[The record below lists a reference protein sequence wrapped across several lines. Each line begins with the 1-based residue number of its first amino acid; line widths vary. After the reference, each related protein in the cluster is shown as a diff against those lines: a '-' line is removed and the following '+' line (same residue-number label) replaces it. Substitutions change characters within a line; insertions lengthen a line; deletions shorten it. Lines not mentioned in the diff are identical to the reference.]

1 MKTEPAKPLLAAII
15 PTFNRSDTL
24 TRCLD
29 SIFAQTLRPD
39 EIIVVDD
46 GSTDG
51 STQNLEKEYP
61 GLRLII
67 QRHSGVSRARN
78 TGIETAQSS
87 WIAFIDSDDVWLP
100 QKCAKQIDA
109 LSQNPG
115 VLVCHTEEAWIFR
128 GTPKTVPKDYR
139 KSGGR
144 IFLNCLPRCA
154 ISPSTAIIDRNLL
167 VSLGGFD
174 ESLPACEDYDLWL
187 RITAHHPVLL
197 VDEPLIEKHG
207 GHPDQLSNQIGL
219 DEYRIKALDKLLAS
233 EVRLKPEYREQ
244 AIAMLLEKCA
254 IHAKGLEKG
263 GNSEEASLY
272 RSIAN
277 QFQQSGS

>member
-1 MKTEPAKPLLAAII
+1 MKTAPDNPLLAAIV
-15 PTFNRSDTL
+15 PTFNRSETL
-24 TRCLD
+24 ARCLD
-29 SIFAQTLRPD
+29 SIFAQTLKPD

-46 GSTDG
+46 GSTDE
-51 STQNLEKEYP
+51 STQELEKEYP
-61 GLRLII
+61 GLRLIV

-78 TGIETAQSS
+78 TGIEAARSR

-100 QKCAKQIDA
+100 QKCAKQIEA
-109 LSQNPG
+109 LSQNPS

-139 KSGGR
+139 KLGGR

-154 ISPSTAIIDRNLL
+154 ISPSAAIIDRNLL
-167 VSLGGFD
+167 TSLGGFD

-187 RITAHHPVLL
+187 RIAAHHSVLL

-207 GHPDQLSNQIGL
+207 GHPDQLSKQIGL

-233 EVRLKPEYREQ
+233 EVRLKSEYREK

-254 IHAKGLEKG
+254 IHEKGLEKR

-277 QFQQSGS
+277 QFQ